1 LKNGFCARIP
11 VMVLVFGL
19 AFIGCDNGDP
29 QAGSTVYIAGVYDD
43 GYTKTPCYW
52 KNGART
58 DLPIPA
64 GTDSAWNFFLA
75 VSPNGDVHITGAY
88 VSGSYRN
95 DDYTSTRCYWK
106 NGVRTDLPAPDGTE
120 SGAGDIAI
128 APNGDVYIAGAYGSG
143 SYRNDDYTSTACYW
157 KNGIRADLP
166 VPDGTESSAYFIAIA
181 SNGDVCILGSYRDE
195 TDTSTDCY
203 WKNGV
208 RTDLPVPAGAES
220 SAYFIAIASN
230 GDVYI
235 AGYYESGS
243 GYNSTWT
250 ACSWKNGIMADL
262 SVPDGIHYID
272 IAGIAVSPNGDV
284 YIAGDYESGSRD
296 DNTYTSTLCY
306 WKNGVRTDLPVPAGA
321 VERFIGFS
329 EKSIAV
335 APNGAVYII
344 GGYSDDDGD
353 THTACYWKNGVRSDL
368 PLPAGAESSTYNIA
382 LAVSSNGDA
391 YIAGSYS
398 SGSQDD
404 GTFTST
410 ACYWKNGVRTDL
422 GANSIPTSIAVLP

>member
-1 LKNGFCARIP
+1 MPAGIRSRERENAMFASFTSLLRRMKLKNGFCARIP

-166 VPDGTESSAYFIAIA
+166 VPDGT
-181 SNGDVCILGSYRDE
+181 
-195 TDTSTDCY
+195 
-203 WKNGV
+203 
-208 RTDLPVPAGAES
+208 ES